1 MKSLSPT
8 HVIKRIVHTTTW
20 VLVVCCSILCQQRA
34 SAQTDIPL
42 GTWRM
47 HVSYSALNSIAIGN
61 QKVYGAARNGIMVL
75 DRSDNSMTT
84 YTKLDGL
91 NGTAIAAMNYDAATQ
106 TLLIAYEDGKLDV
119 VDANNAISGFDP
131 TKNSSLTGPRK
142 INHIALK
149 ANLAYLATDYGVVLF
164 DLARKQVKETWRDL
178 GATGQTLRILQ
189 STFTSDSIF
198 LATEKGVIAGN
209 LNDNLLDFANWK
221 RFASGDLN
229 APIQSVAAFNNKL
242 YAAINTAGLYTYEN
256 GTWAKES
263 YLQGAS
269 FQSLNVS
276 EDRMTIATVNQL
288 WTLSTDNVTTQI
300 SDPLIKLPRSAL
312 TSNGALW
319 IADGQNGLVS
329 NAMGSYVRYVPNS
342 PSNTTATR
350 LIAQGQRLFAVGGG
364 YSPTFTPLGNPGL
377 LDVFQNGSWT
387 TQTSTLTDLT
397 DFSLLQ
403 TNDYAAS
410 FGFGVQQRDVTGAVK
425 IFDATNSTLTS
436 TGAPGRVNVTALA
449 PSTDGLWVANYG
461 ASNSLHLLKPDNT
474 WQAFSFPA
482 TASRYPLKL
491 AVDLY
496 GGVWMV
502 LNPSQGGGLQVFNK
516 SETVNLT
523 DVANG
528 GGLPSRSVRSIAV
541 DRDGLVWVGTDIGV
555 AYFLDPYNVY
565 KPGSDAVK
573 PIFDDRFL
581 LKDDKVTA
589 IAVDG
594 GNRKWM
600 GTERGVWLFGPDGQ
614 RVIHNFT
621 TANSPLLSNIIR
633 DIAIDAQSG
642 EVFFA
647 TSEGL
652 VSFRADA
659 TESATTFQSVKIFPN
674 PVHGTFSGTVG
685 ISGLATDAIVKIT
698 DVAGKLV
705 WQAQANGGSASWNTL
720 DYTGRRPA
728 TGVYLV
734 FSATPDGLES
744 FVGKIALVD

>member
-1 MKSLSPT
+1 MLKRAATLAMLCCVLLSQ
-8 HVIKRIVHTTTW
+8 HT
-20 VLVVCCSILCQQRA
+20 A
-34 SAQTDIPL
+34 SAQADIPM

-47 HVSYSALNSIAIGN
+47 HVSYSALSNIAIGN

-75 DRSDNSMTT
+75 DRADNSMTT
-84 YTKLDGL
+84 FTKLDGL
-91 NGTAIAAMNYDAATQ
+91 NGTGIAAMNYDATTQ

-119 VDANNAISGFDP
+119 VDADNSIAGFDP
-131 TKNSSLTGPRK
+131 TKNSTLTGSRK

-178 GATGQTLRILQ
+178 GASGQTLRILQ

-198 LATEKGVIAGN
+198 LATEKGVVAGN

-221 RFASGDLN
+221 RFSSGELN
-229 APIQSVAAFNNKL
+229 APIQSVAVFNNKL
-242 YAAINTAGLYTYEN
+242 YAAINTAGLYTYQN

-263 YLQGAS
+263 YLQGATFS
-269 FQSLNVS
+269 SLNVS
-276 EDRMTIATVNQL
+276 DDRMTIVTNTQV
-288 WTLSTDNVTTQI
+288 WTLSVSEALAQI
-300 SDPLIKLPRSAL
+300 SDPLITLPRMAL
-312 TSNGALW
+312 ASNGALW

-329 NAMGSYVRYVPNS
+329 NATGSYVRYVPNS
-342 PSNTTATR
+342 PSNTTVTR
-350 LIAQGQRLFAVGGG
+350 LTAQGKRLFAVGGG
-364 YSPTFTPLGNPGL
+364 YSSTFTALGKPGL
-377 LDVFQNGSWT
+377 LDVFENGSWT
-387 TQTSTLTDLT
+387 TQTSSLTDLT
-397 DFSLLQ
+397 DFSLQQ
-403 TNDYAAS
+403 THDYAAS
-410 FGFGVQQRDVTGAVK
+410 FGFGLQQRDATGTVK
-425 IFDATNSTLTS
+425 IFDATNSTLVS
-436 TGAPGRVNVTALA
+436 TGAPARVNVTALA
-449 PSTDGLWVANYG
+449 PSTDGLWVSNYG
-461 ASNSLHLLKPDNT
+461 VSNSLHLLKPDNT

-502 LNPSQGGGLQVFNK
+502 LNPAQGGGLQVFNK
-516 SETVNLT
+516 SETVYLT
-523 DVANG
+523 DVVNG

-541 DRDGLVWVGTDIGV
+541 DRDGLVWVGTDLGV
-555 AYFLDPYNVY
+555 AYFLDPFNVY
-565 KPGSDAVK
+565 KPGSNAVK

-589 IAVDG
+589 IAIDG

-647 TSEGL
+647 TAEGL

-659 TESATTFQSVKIFPN
+659 TESTATFQSVKIFPN

-705 WQAQANGGSASWNTL
+705 WQSQANGGTASWNML

-734 FSATPDGLES
+734 FSATPDGVES
-744 FVGKIALVD
+744 FVGKIALID